1 MAADKRVAVVRLIV
15 KFNQRLPGNKWLST
29 GRPGF
34 MAAYTI
40 QAWAGRWASV
50 IVYTLLHEWRTVYCG
65 NTDW

>member
-15 KFNQRLPGNKWLST
+15 KINQRLRGNKWLST

-40 QAWAGRWASV
+40 QAWARPLGQRNSV
-50 IVYTLLHEWRTVYCG
+50 HSFA
-65 NTDW
+65 